1 MTLERILSSDSL
13 RHRMFPC
20 TEGRVYLAHAGVSP
34 LPQVAADALA
44 AYAAMCAR
52 DRQENEYTA
61 GEIEA
66 ARARCAKMI
75 GAAPDEIALLGPT
88 SLGLSLVARGLSW
101 KPGDEVIYH
110 PDDYPANVYPWTALA
125 RNGVTPVPL
134 RPAVPGRIAWDAIEP
149 LITPRTRLVAL
160 ASCHYLT
167 GYRIAIDTIG
177 VRLRERG
184 ILFCLDGIQ
193 TIGAFPTPARFVDFL
208 AADSH
213 KWMLGAC
220 GAGMFHVKAS
230 RQELLEPVLLGSWN
244 VRSPDFIA
252 QDAIAFEPGARRF
265 EPGTPNIPG
274 ICAMGASLKMLID
287 LGEDAIAA
295 RLLRLRGILVEGLRA
310 RGYKI
315 YPDDEPGAG
324 PTPGEAQS
332 AIVAAWH
339 PGRDPAETNR
349 RLADAGVSASLRKAH
364 DGRWLLR
371 FAPHVYV
378 TDADLERAMG
388 ALA

>member
-1 MTLERILSSDSL
+1 MTLDRILENDSL

-34 LPQVAADALA
+34 LPQVGADALA
-44 AYAAMCAR
+44 AFAAMCAR
-52 DRQENEYTA
+52 DRQENDYTA
-61 GEIEA
+61 GELDA
-66 ARARCAKMI
+66 ARARCATII
-75 GAAPDEIALLGPT
+75 GATPDEVALIGPT
-88 SLGLSLVARGLSW
+88 SLGLSLVARGLDW
-101 KPGDEVIYH
+101 APGDEVVYH

-125 RNGVTPVPL
+125 RQGVVPVPL
-134 RPAVPGRIAWDAIEP
+134 RPAVPGRITWETIEP
-149 LITPRTRLVAL
+149 LLTPRTRLVAL

-167 GYRIAIDTIG
+167 GYRITIDSIG
-177 VRLRERG
+177 MRLRERG

-220 GAGMFHVKAS
+220 GAGMFYVKAA
-230 RQELLEPVLLGSWN
+230 RQELLEPVLLGAWN
-244 VRSPDFIA
+244 VKSPDFIA
-252 QDAIAFEPGARRF
+252 QERIALEPGARRY
-265 EPGTPNIPG
+265 EPGTPNLPG
-274 ICAMGASLKMLID
+274 ICAMGASLKMLLD
-287 LGEDAIAA
+287 FGEDAIAA
-295 RLLRLRGILVEGLRA
+295 RLLHLRA
-310 RGYKI
+310 CMVTLLRERGFRV

-324 PTPGEAQS
+324 PTPEEAQS

-339 PGRDPAETNR
+339 PDRESAAMYQ
-349 RLADAGVSASLRKAH
+349 RLTDAGVSASLRKAH

-371 FAPHVYV
+371 FSPHVYV

-388 ALA
+388 LLA